1 MPRRAQ
7 RGCRGLFLVSFIALR
22 TVWFPI
28 VSFGQ
33 VDPDLLAVARTASTG
48 TAALTMLV
56 LGLNIAFTGLQ
67 WYWSYLLLRQVY
79 KTLKKKPTEMM

>member
-1 MPRRAQ
+1 MLNAA
-7 RGCRGLFLVSFIALR
+7 CRGLFLVSFIALR

-28 VSFGQ
+28 VSLGQ

-48 TAALTMLV
+48 TAALAMLV